1 MTKHLRLIMLSLL
14 AMICLGGYSQSKGP
28 EVTLDFSDY
37 KGNPW
42 DISTSSYCKETKTLT
57 YGTYTIILTP
67 GESKGFMLS
76 NYKGTGVLQMGNK
89 NASITL
95 PAFNF
100 DVEKI
105 VVVTPSG
112 VGNKKVTQNVY
123 VDEVAVSTQTTGCQS
138 NKEYQIKEEY
148 QKSGNRYVIK
158 VTNGFLTYMS
168 KIQIY
173 KKQGSGK
180 TATTLSFKDLVGKG
194 VTLINGKLTNGNDF
208 NGYTATEKDNVAG
221 TIAYAAS
228 GDGVA
233 TVDEKT
239 GAVKVYPNVFGT
251 TTITATFTPTYTEK
265 YAESTASYTVI
276 NERTPTTI
284 TFGSGVDNNT
294 FEVKDGEIVETRVA
308 TVTPVE
314 ATGSIEYNSSDEAI
328 AKVDAKTGA
337 ITLGAKYGTATIT
350 AKFVATGSFADS
362 EASYSIK
369 HVGDFVF
376 YESFDKCDGKGG
388 NDGSFNRTGTDK
400 VECDNTDGWKSTNAS
415 GAYKCVKIGSGSSG
429 GSITTPSIAV
439 STTCRLSFKAA
450 AWNGDNS
457 TISVTISSGKL
468 TYNNGE
474 PKQAIT
480 INPNDKEWTDYSMI
494 VSGTNPFTVQ
504 FACSGKDNRFFLDEV
519 MVTKVAPQEITLD
532 ENSKNIVAAAENVNV
547 TLKRTFYKDGEW
559 NTLCLPFA
567 VADAKTAFDGAELR
581 EVDTEK
587 SNGNTIVFK
596 EATAIE
602 AGKPYLI
609 KWANSS
615 SDAVNVEKKF
625 EGVTLVAAAT
635 PVVVKEGGISFNGF
649 YKMTA
654 ASELGGAS
662 VAAIGAGNKLFK
674 VTEGEMKG
682 FRAAF
687 VLSSGAKPSAFQVVI
702 DGTATGIEDL
712 VIDGVK
718 ANGRV
723 YNLNGQYV
731 GNSLNGLQ
739 PGLYIQNGKKV
750 VVK

>member
-14 AMICLGGYSQSKGP
+14 AMICMGGYAQNKGP

-37 KGNPW
+37 VNNPW
-42 DISTSSYCKETKTLT
+42 KLSKNSYCTKTETHT

-67 GESKGFMLS
+67 GSSGFMLS
-76 NYKGTGVLQMGNK
+76 KSQDGKGMLQMGK
-89 NASITL
+89 SGASITL

-105 VVVTPSG
+105 VVVVPSSG
-112 VGNKKVTQNVY
+112 DGNGKVNLNVY
-123 VDEVAVSTQTTGCQS
+123 VDKVAVSTQTTGCKE
-138 NKEYQIKEEY
+138 NKSYEILKDY
-148 QKSGNRYVIK
+148 QKSGNIYVIK
-158 VTNGFLTYMS
+158 VTNGYLAHMT

-251 TTITATFTPTYTEK
+251 TTITAKFTPTYAEK

-284 TFGSGVDNNT
+284 TFGSRVDNNT

-314 ATGSIEYNSSDEAI
+314 ATGSIVYESSDEAI
-328 AKVDAKTGA
+328 AKVDATTGA

-350 AKFVATGSFADS
+350 AKFVATGSFANS
-362 EASYSIK
+362 EASYRIK

-388 NDGSFNRTGTDK
+388 NDGSFNRTESDN
-400 VECDNTDGWKSTNAS
+400 VEYDNTVGWVSKTAN
-415 GAYKCVKIGSGSSG
+415 GANKCVKIGSRNKAGSV
-429 GSITTPSIAV
+429 TTPSIAV

-450 AWNGDNS
+450 SWEGDNS

-474 PKQAIT
+474 PTKTIT
-480 INPNDKEWTDYSMI
+480 IKPNDKEWTDYSMI
-494 VSGTNPFTVQ
+494 VSGTKSFTVE
-504 FACSGKDNRFFLDEV
+504 FACPGGDNRFFLDEV
-519 MVTKVAPQEITLD
+519 MVTPQEITLD
-532 ENSKNIVAAAENVNV
+532 ENSDNIVEAAENVNV

-567 VADAKTAFDGAELR
+567 VADAKTAFDNAELR
-581 EVDTEK
+581 EVDTK
-587 SNGNTIVFK
+587 NSHDNTIVFK
-596 EATAIE
+596 KATAIE

-635 PVVVKEGGISFNGF
+635 PVEVNNGGISFNGF
-649 YKMTA
+649 YKMTEA
-654 ASELGGAS
+654 RELGAS

-674 VTEGEMKG
+674 VTEGKMKG

-687 VLSSGAKPSAFQVVI
+687 VLPSGVQQAAINVVI

-712 VIDGVK
+712 VVDGVK

-739 PGLYIQNGKKV
+739 PGIYIQNGKKV

>member
-1 MTKHLRLIMLSLL
+1 M
-14 AMICLGGYSQSKGP
+14 
-28 EVTLDFSDY
+28 DFSDY
-37 KGNPW
+37 VNNPW
-42 DISTSSYCKETKTLT
+42 KLSKNSYCKKTETHT

-67 GESKGFMLS
+67 GSSGFMLS
-76 NYKGTGVLQMGNK
+76 KSKDGKGMLQMGK
-89 NASITL
+89 SGASITL

-105 VVVTPSG
+105 VVVVPSSG
-112 VGNKKVTQNVY
+112 DGNGKVNLNVY
-123 VDEVAVSTQTTGCQS
+123 VDKVAVSTQTTGCKE
-138 NKEYQIKEEY
+138 NKSYEIQKDY
-148 QKSGNRYVIK
+148 QKSGNIYVIK
-158 VTNGFLTYMS
+158 VTNGFLAHMT

-173 KKQGSGK
+173 KKGIATTTTFGDGYDGK
-180 TATTLSFKDLVGKG
+180 TFNFVD
-194 VTLINGKLTNGNDF
+194 GKLEGWNAP
-208 NGYTATEKDNVAG
+208 TATQTLAGADGQISYESDNKN
-221 TIAYAAS
+221 
-228 GDGVA
+228 VA
-233 TVDEKT
+233 TVAENGQLTFK
-239 GAVKVYPNVFGT
+239 GYGT
-251 TTITATFTPTYTEK
+251 AKITATFTPNDTEK
-265 YAESTASYTVI
+265 YAKSIASYTVI
-276 NERTPTTI
+276 NKEGVRTPTTI
-284 TFGSGVDNNT
+284 TFGSRVDNNT

-308 TVTPVE
+308 TVTPVK
-314 ATGSIEYNSSDEAI
+314 ATGSIVYESSDEAI

-337 ITLGAKYGTATIT
+337 ITLGAKYGTAKIT
-350 AKFVATGSFADS
+350 ARFDATGSFANS

-388 NDGSFNRTGTDK
+388 NDGSFNGTGTN
-400 VECDNTDGWKSTNAS
+400 EALPDNVWELTSAS
-415 GAYKCVKIGSGSSG
+415 GANKCVKIGSSKKAGSV
-429 GSITTPSIAV
+429 TTPSIAV

-450 AWNGDNS
+450 SWEGDNS

-474 PKQAIT
+474 PTKTIT
-480 INPNDKEWTDYSMI
+480 IKPNDKEWTDYSMI
-494 VSGTNPFTVQ
+494 VSGTKSFTVE
-504 FACSGKDNRFFLDEV
+504 FACPGGDNRFFLDEV
-519 MVTKVAPQEITLD
+519 MVTPQEITLD
-532 ENSKNIVAAAENVNV
+532 ENSDNIVEAAENVNV

-567 VADAKTAFDGAELR
+567 VADAKTAFDNAELR

-674 VTEGEMKG
+674 VNEGKLKG

-687 VLSSGAKPSAFQVVI
+687 VLSSGVQQAAINVVI

-739 PGLYIQNGKKV
+739 PGLYIQNGKKI

>member
-14 AMICLGGYSQSKGP
+14 AMICMGGYAQNKGP

-37 KGNPW
+37 VNNPW
-42 DISTSSYCKETKTLT
+42 KLSKNSYCTKTETHT

-67 GESKGFMLS
+67 GSSGFMLS
-76 NYKGTGVLQMGNK
+76 KSQDGKGMLQMGK
-89 NASITL
+89 SGASITL

-105 VVVTPSG
+105 VVVVPSSG
-112 VGNKKVTQNVY
+112 DGNGKVNLNVY
-123 VDEVAVSTQTTGCQS
+123 VDKVAVSTQTTGCKE
-138 NKEYQIKEEY
+138 NKSYEIQKDY
-148 QKSGNRYVIK
+148 QKSGNIYVIK
-158 VTNGFLTYMS
+158 VTNGYLAHMT

-194 VTLINGKLTNGNDF
+194 VTLINGKLENGNDF
-208 NGYTATEKDNVAG
+208 KGYTATEKDNVAG
-221 TIAYAAS
+221 TIAYAADPR
-228 GDGVA
+228 DGVA
-233 TVDEKT
+233 TVDANT
-239 GAVKVYPNVFGT
+239 GTVTVTPNVYGK
-251 TTITATFTPTYTEK
+251 TTITATFTPTHAEI

-314 ATGSIEYNSSDEAI
+314 ATGSIVYESSDKAI

-337 ITLGAKYGTATIT
+337 ITLGAKYGTAKIT
-350 AKFVATGSFADS
+350 ARFDATGSFANS

-388 NDGSFNRTGTDK
+388 NDGSFNRTESDN
-400 VECDNTDGWKSTNAS
+400 VEYDNTVGWVSKTAN
-415 GAYKCVKIGSGSSG
+415 GANKCVKIGSSKKAGSV
-429 GSITTPSIAV
+429 TTPSIAV

-450 AWNGDNS
+450 SWEGDNS

-468 TYNNGE
+468 TYNNEE
-474 PKQAIT
+474 PTKTIT
-480 INPNDKEWTDYSMI
+480 IKPNDKEWTDYSMI
-494 VSGTNPFTVQ
+494 VSGTKSFTVE
-504 FACSGKDNRFFLDEV
+504 FACPGGDNRFFLDEV
-519 MVTKVAPQEITLD
+519 MVTPQEITLD
-532 ENSKNIVAAAENVNV
+532 ENSDNNVEAAENVNV

-581 EVDTEK
+581 EVDTQN
-587 SNGNTIVFK
+587 SHDNTIVFK

-635 PVVVKEGGISFNGF
+635 PVEVNNGGISFNGF
-649 YKMTA
+649 YKMTEA
-654 ASELGGAS
+654 RELGAS

-674 VTEGEMKG
+674 VTSGEMKG

-687 VLSSGAKPSAFQVVI
+687 VLNPATPAAGIKVVI
-702 DGTATGIEDL
+702 DGTTTGIEDL
-712 VIDGVK
+712 VVDGVK

-739 PGLYIQNGKKV
+739 PGIYIQNGKKV

>member
-42 DISTSSYCKETKTLT
+42 KIPTSYCKETKTLT
-57 YGTYTIILTP
+57 YGTYKIILTP
-67 GESKGFMLS
+67 GESKGFMLN
-76 NYKGTGVLQMGNK
+76 NYKGTGVLQMGNE

-112 VGNKKVTQNVY
+112 VGNTKVTQNVY

-148 QKSGNRYVIK
+148 QKSENRYVIK
-158 VTNGFLTYMS
+158 VTNGYLTYMS

-194 VTLINGKLTNGNDF
+194 VTLINGKLENGNDF
-208 NGYTATEKDNVAG
+208 KGYTATEKDNVAG
-221 TIAYAAS
+221 TITYAAS
-228 GDGVA
+228 GAGVA
-233 TVDEKT
+233 TVDANT
-239 GAVKVYPNVFGT
+239 GAVIVNPNVYGT
-251 TTITATFTPTYTEK
+251 TTITATFTPDETKTY
-265 YAESTASYTVI
+265 AMSRASYTVI
-276 NERTPTTI
+276 NKDPNAVDVVFVAGVDKGTTTDTSADGMSKGEVTIASSSAALGNSTDYRFYAGSTTTFSVKTGKIVKIEFVGDKDKIRDNYLNNLSLLEGEPGTLVTDKYEATWTGEASSIKFKPSKQARATKITI
-284 TFGSGVDNNT
+284 TV
-294 FEVKDGEIVETRVA
+294 V
-308 TVTPVE
+308 
-314 ATGSIEYNSSDEAI
+314 
-328 AKVDAKTGA
+328 GA
-337 ITLGAKYGTATIT
+337 IFL
-350 AKFVATGSFADS
+350 D
-362 EASYSIK
+362 E
-369 HVGDFVF
+369 
-376 YESFDKCDGKGG
+376 
-388 NDGSFNRTGTDK
+388 
-400 VECDNTDGWKSTNAS
+400 
-415 GAYKCVKIGSGSSG
+415 
-429 GSITTPSIAV
+429 
-439 STTCRLSFKAA
+439 
-450 AWNGDNS
+450 NGDNN
-457 TISVTISSGKL
+457 V
-468 TYNNGE
+468 E
-474 PKQAIT
+474 
-480 INPNDKEWTDYSMI
+480 
-494 VSGTNPFTVQ
+494 
-504 FACSGKDNRFFLDEV
+504 
-519 MVTKVAPQEITLD
+519 
-532 ENSKNIVAAAENVNV
+532 AAENVNV

-596 EATAIE
+596 KATAIE

-609 KWANSS
+609 KWANTSTE
-615 SDAVNVEKKF
+615 AVDFEKKF

-635 PVVVKEGGISFNGF
+635 PVEVNNGGISFNGF
-649 YKMTA
+649 YKMTEA
-654 ASELGGAS
+654 RELGAS

-674 VTEGEMKG
+674 VTKGKMKG

-687 VLSSGAKPSAFQVVI
+687 VLPSGVQQAAINVVI

-712 VIDGVK
+712 VVDGVK

-739 PGLYIQNGKKV
+739 PGIYIQNGKKV